1 MTKNDN
7 KYIIQSITYNIAL
20 LLISGSVIQ
29 AFLLENGISET
40 MVALYLSIVQ
50 IVQVVSMLVVS
61 VLVDR
66 VKNILKLCA
75 LSTLYQLALYGALIL
90 ICILNDITLT
100 FKYTL
105 VLSTGI
111 FTNIIQAIYSTVS
124 YKMPYHIIDMR
135 RFGYLSAVI
144 GIVTGLVCSAVTAV
158 MSYFTKNYHYNTVML
173 FSFVVGAIA
182 LVLTYILT
190 VSFKDIK
197 NKTLV
202 KIPEKKSV
210 NLLKYKPFTVL
221 IVPNLFRGFCTGV
234 LSVCMTI
241 GFSLGITDKASG
253 ATLSLL
259 LQISV
264 MLSCFIYAF
273 LSKKNIDRWIIALS
287 SLFLLISMPFMFV
300 GDITVFY
307 IVYFFA
313 NFFINFVNYS
323 VPVAITNFVDY
334 DHIGAYSSWRML
346 IHTLGIALSNA
357 LLTPMLSLF
366 GPTLLFIIA
375 GLCQLVSGFSYF
387 VCIKKNRIEL

>member
-1 MTKNDN
+1 MRINEN
-7 KYIIQSITYNIAL
+7 KYIIQSIAYSVAL

-40 MVALYLSIVQ
+40 KVALYLSIVQ
-50 IVQVVSMLVVS
+50 VIQVVSMLVVS
-61 VLVDR
+61 MLVDR
-66 VKNILKLCA
+66 VKNVIRLCA
-75 LSTLYQLALYGALIL
+75 LSTVFQLALYGALIL
-90 ICILNDITLT
+90 ICVLNDITLT

-144 GIVTGLVCSAVTAV
+144 GIVTGLSCSAITGV

-173 FSFVVGAIA
+173 VSFTVGVLAMI
-182 LVLTYILT
+182 LTYILT
-190 VSFKDIK
+190 ASFKDIK
-197 NKTLV
+197 NKNTV
-202 KIPEKKSV
+202 KTTSRKPV
-210 NLLKYKPFTVL
+210 NLLKYKPFTML
-221 IVPNLFRGFCTGV
+221 IVPNLLRGFCTGV
-234 LSVCMTI
+234 LSVCMTV

-253 ATLSLL
+253 STLSLL

-264 MLSCFIYAF
+264 MISCFIYAF
-273 LSKKNIDRWIIALS
+273 LSKKNIDGLIIVVS
-287 SLFLLISMPFMFV
+287 SLFLLISMPFMFL

-307 IVYFFA
+307 IVYFIA
-313 NFFINFVNYS
+313 NFFINFINYA

-375 GLCQLVSGFSYF
+375 GACQLVSGISYF

>member
-1 MTKNDN
+1 MRVNES
-7 KYIIQSITYNIAL
+7 KYIIQSISYSVAL

-40 MVALYLSIVQ
+40 RVALYLSIVQ
-50 IVQVVSMLVVS
+50 IIQVASMLVVS

-66 VKNILKLCA
+66 VKNVLRMCA
-75 LSTLYQLALYGALIL
+75 LSTVFQLALYGALIL
-90 ICILNDITLT
+90 ICVLKDITLT

-105 VLSTGI
+105 VLSSGI
-111 FTNIIQAIYSTVS
+111 FTNIIQAVYSTLS

-135 RFGYLSAVI
+135 RFGYLSAVV
-144 GIVTGLVCSAVTAV
+144 GITTGLVCSAVTAV

-173 FSFVVGAIA
+173 LSFIVGAIS
-182 LVLTYILT
+182 LILAYVVT
-190 VSFKDIK
+190 EAFKDIK
-197 NKTLV
+197 NKAAV
-202 KIPEKKSV
+202 KIISKKPV

-221 IVPNLFRGFCTGV
+221 IVPNLLRGFCTGV

-264 MLSCFIYAF
+264 IASCFIYAF
-273 LSKKNIDRWIIALS
+273 LSKKNIDGLIIALS
-287 SLFLLISMPFMFV
+287 SIFLLISMPFMFV
-300 GDITVFY
+300 GDIAVFY
-307 IVYFFA
+307 IVYFIA

-357 LLTPMLSLF
+357 LLTPMLSLL

-375 GLCQLVSGFSYF
+375 GTCQFVSGISYF
-387 VCIKKNRIEL
+387 ICIKKYRIDL